1 MKQVAILI
9 VLYNNEQNLI
19 SLFNSMGKQKYKD
32 ISIYILD
39 NNSSDNS
46 VKLTKNLWPSANII
60 QLSSNLGFATGNNIL
75 ARKAIDDGA
84 EYLFILN
91 PDMELH
97 PNCVEELVKLAEN
110 KIDIGVA
117 APVVFYSTED
127 NYKNKIQEYGAF
139 VDFILYKID
148 KNFSGQIYEEVEDKI
163 PEFMYVDCVAGCATF
178 LKSKVYEKIGL
189 WEEKYFMYGD
199 EIDFSKRVIDS
210 GYKLMVT
217 KKAKAWHNHD
227 WSRNSIKRYYIE
239 YYFIPRSKYLYFKKF
254 GLTKSKCLSLMR
266 DLILFPITLLWFKKV
281 CNLRLG
287 YYYLKGIIDG
297 LRGKSGKPEMDFK

>member
-1 MKQVAILI
+1 MKQVAILV
-9 VLYNNEQNLI
+9 VLFNNEQDLI
-19 SLFNSMGKQKYKD
+19 SPFNSIARQKYKN
-32 ISIYILD
+32 ISVYVLD
-39 NNSSDNS
+39 NDSSDNS

-60 QLSSNLGFATGNNIL
+60 QLNANVGFAKGNNIL

-110 KIDIGVA
+110 KIDIGVV
-117 APVVFYSTED
+117 APIVFYNTED
-127 NYKNKIQEYGAF
+127 NSKNKIQEYGAF
-139 VDFILYKID
+139 VDFNKYKIV
-148 KNFSGQIYEEVEDKI
+148 KNFSGQIYEEIKDEI
-163 PEFMYVDCVAGCATF
+163 PDFMQVDCVAGCATF
-178 LKSKVYEKIGL
+178 LKSKLYEKIGL

-199 EIDFSKRVIDS
+199 EIDFSKRVIES

-217 KKAKAWHNHD
+217 KKAKVWHNHN
-227 WSRNSIKRYYIE
+227 WNGNNIKGYYIE
-239 YYFIPRSKYLYFKKF
+239 YYFIPRNKYLYFKKF
-254 GLTKSKCLSLMR
+254 RLTRSIYLSLIW
-266 DLILFPITLLWFKKV
+266 DLILFPRSLLWFNKI